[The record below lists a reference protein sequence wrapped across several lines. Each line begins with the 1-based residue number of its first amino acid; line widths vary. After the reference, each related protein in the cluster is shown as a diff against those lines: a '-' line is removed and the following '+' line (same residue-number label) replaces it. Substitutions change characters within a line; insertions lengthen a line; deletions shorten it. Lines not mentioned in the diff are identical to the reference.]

1 MVRDRLDRSATTVRR
16 REDVGSITGVR
27 ALHAN
32 WFYAAVVVTG
42 LVGLLG
48 LGLAILRRTPPA
60 WFRYAVGAA
69 IVAMLAQVGLG
80 FAAWAQGFRPA
91 DDFHLF
97 YGFVILF
104 TFAFAY
110 IYRSQL
116 ARRQALAYGLLLLFV
131 MGLGLRA
138 WANV

>member
-1 MVRDRLDRSATTVRR
+1 MRT
-16 REDVGSITGVR
+16 
-27 ALHAN
+27 LHAN
-32 WFYAAVVVTG
+32 WFYVAVIGTG

-48 LGLAILRRTPPA
+48 LGWAIVRRPPPA
-60 WFRYAVGAA
+60 WFRYAVGGA
-69 IVAMLAQVGLG
+69 IVAMLVQVGLG
-80 FAAWAQGFRPA
+80 FAAYAEGFRPD

-104 TFAFAY
+104 TFTFAY

-116 ARRQALAYGLLLLFV
+116 AKRPALAYGLLLLFV

>member
-1 MVRDRLDRSATTVRR
+1 VRT
-16 REDVGSITGVR
+16 
-27 ALHAN
+27 LHAN
-32 WFYAAVVVTG
+32 WFYVAVIVTG

-48 LGLAILRRTPPA
+48 LGLALLKRTPPV
-60 WFRYAVGAA
+60 WFRYAVGVA
-69 IVAMLAQVGLG
+69 IVAMLVQVGLG
-80 FAAWAQGFRPA
+80 FAVYAEGFRPN

-104 TFAFAY
+104 TFTFAY
-110 IYRSQL
+110 IYKSQL
-116 ARRQALAYGLLLLFV
+116 AKRPALAYGLLLLFV

>member
-1 MVRDRLDRSATTVRR
+1 VRT
-16 REDVGSITGVR
+16 
-27 ALHAN
+27 LHAN
-32 WFYAAVVVTG
+32 WFYVSVIVTG
-42 LVGLLG
+42 VVGIVG
-48 LGLAILRRTPPA
+48 LGLAILKKTPPP

-69 IVAMLAQVGLG
+69 IIAMLAQVGLG
-80 FAAWAQGFRPA
+80 FATYAEGFRPA

-110 IYRSQL
+110 IYRGQL
-116 ARRQALAYGLLLLFV
+116 AKRPALAYGLMLLFV